1 MIELK
6 CGAHRKRTLPGL
18 VVAETE
24 FNEALD
30 RFCEEWNLGSPEEAR
45 FEMEYLLAVG
55 TRV

>member
-1 MIELK
+1 
-6 CGAHRKRTLPGL
+6 

-45 FEMEYLLAVG
+45 FEMEYLLAG
-55 TRV
+55 RQLTAGR